1 LLGWEKFGVI
11 IAYRGVGVVAPK
23 EEYESFGI
31 DSTAVIITVHRLN
44 VNVL

>member
-1 LLGWEKFGVI
+1 VI
-11 IAYRGVGVVAPK
+11 IAYRAVGVVAPK

-44 VNVL
+44 VNVS